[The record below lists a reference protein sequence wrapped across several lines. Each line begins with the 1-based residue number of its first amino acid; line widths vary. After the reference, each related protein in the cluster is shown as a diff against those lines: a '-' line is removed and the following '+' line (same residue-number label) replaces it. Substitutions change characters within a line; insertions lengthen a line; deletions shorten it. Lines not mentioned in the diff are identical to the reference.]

1 MKWLSLLL
9 AYLPVVLQAVT
20 AVEATIKDAPGASKK
35 QVVMDIITTVAA
47 AGEKTPRGTRPA
59 DQRSGRRCGWDAQQ
73 VGCLQIADCN
83 PGEGIA
89 PEPNDEPAGGDVAG

>member
-9 AYLPVVLQAVT
+9 GYLPVVLQAVT

-47 AGEKTPRGTRPA
+47 AGEKFPDTHVQQISGLVDVVVGTLNK
-59 DQRSGRRCGWDAQQ
+59 SGVFESRTATAAKR
-73 VGCLQIADCN
+73 
-83 PGEGIA
+83 
-89 PEPNDEPAGGDVAG
+89 

>member
-9 AYLPVVLQAVT
+9 AYLSVVLQAVT

-47 AGEKTPRGTRPA
+47 AGEKLPEAHVQQISGLVDVVVGTLNKSGVFKSPAATPA
-59 DQRSGRRCGWDAQQ
+59 K
-73 VGCLQIADCN
+73 V
-83 PGEGIA
+83 
-89 PEPNDEPAGGDVAG
+89 

>member
-47 AGEKTPRGTRPA
+47 AGEKLPEAHVQQISGLVDVVVGTLNK
-59 DQRSGRRCGWDAQQ
+59 SGVFKSPTATAAK
-73 VGCLQIADCN
+73 V
-83 PGEGIA
+83 
-89 PEPNDEPAGGDVAG
+89 

>member
-47 AGEKTPRGTRPA
+47 AGEKLHEAHVQQISGLVDVVVGTLNK
-59 DQRSGRRCGWDAQQ
+59 SGVFKSPTATAAK
-73 VGCLQIADCN
+73 V
-83 PGEGIA
+83 
-89 PEPNDEPAGGDVAG
+89 

>member
-47 AGEKTPRGTRPA
+47 AGEKLPEAHVQQISGLVDVVVGTLNK
-59 DQRSGRRCGWDAQQ
+59 SGVFTSPTATAAK
-73 VGCLQIADCN
+73 V
-83 PGEGIA
+83 
-89 PEPNDEPAGGDVAG
+89 

>member
-35 QVVMDIITTVAA
+35 QVVMDIITTVAS
-47 AGEKTPRGTRPA
+47 AGEKLPEAHVQQISGLVDVVVGTLNKSGVFKSPTATPA
-59 DQRSGRRCGWDAQQ
+59 K
-73 VGCLQIADCN
+73 V
-83 PGEGIA
+83 
-89 PEPNDEPAGGDVAG
+89 

>member
-35 QVVMDIITTVAA
+35 QVVMDVITDIAS
-47 AGEKTPRGTRPA
+47 AGEKIPEAHVQQISGLVDAVVGTLNKSGVFTSSTAAPA
-59 DQRSGRRCGWDAQQ
+59 KA
-73 VGCLQIADCN
+73 
-83 PGEGIA
+83 
-89 PEPNDEPAGGDVAG
+89 

>member
-47 AGEKTPRGTRPA
+47 AGEKLPEAHVQQISGLVDVVVGTLNK
-59 DQRSGRRCGWDAQQ
+59 SGVFTSSTAA
-73 VGCLQIADCN
+73 LAK
-83 PGEGIA
+83 A
-89 PEPNDEPAGGDVAG
+89 

>member
-20 AVEATIKDAPGASKK
+20 AVEATIKDDPGASKK

-47 AGEKTPRGTRPA
+47 AGEKLPETHVKQISGLVDVVVGTLNKSGVFKSPTETPA
-59 DQRSGRRCGWDAQQ
+59 K
-73 VGCLQIADCN
+73 V
-83 PGEGIA
+83 
-89 PEPNDEPAGGDVAG
+89 